1 MPRIARTTAILT
13 AFLSLVASGACRE
26 SATAPADVAVV
37 GVVRPVATVE
47 VTPSRFGLDVG
58 GRYPLQVV
66 LRAADSGVL
75 TGRAIT
81 YSSNPEVATVDGNG
95 VVTAVAVGS
104 TVVSATSEGKIGY
117 AAVTVDP
124 PGTLVY

>member
-1 MPRIARTTAILT
+1 
-13 AFLSLVASGACRE
+13 
-26 SATAPADVAVV
+26 
-37 GVVRPVATVE
+37 
-47 VTPSRFGLDVG
+47 
-58 GRYPLQVV
+58 
-66 LRAADSGVL
+66 
-75 TGRAIT
+75 
-81 YSSNPEVATVDGNG
+81 VATVDGNG